1 MTFYYKGDILL
12 QQNMYLTNNLKYD
25 KENLDK
31 VSKLIL
37 DNLKPDLVAV
47 KFRARN
53 AVQPLFGYCYPASA
67 CLQKIFGSKN
77 IKLYHA
83 KDDEDIWHWWTVD
96 KDKEIIDLTADQ
108 YYSTGRTPPY
118 DKGKKAGQLGWGY
131 RKKVQKLLTKVLD
144 KL

>member
-1 MTFYYKGDILL
+1 MVTKLIS
-12 QQNMYLTNNLKYD
+12 YD

-31 VSKLIL
+31 VSKLII
-37 DNLKPDLVAV
+37 DNLTSVLVAV
-47 KFRARN
+47 KFRKRN
-53 AVQPLFGYCYPASA
+53 SIEPLFGHCYAASA

>member
-1 MTFYYKGDILL
+1 MVTKLIS
-12 QQNMYLTNNLKYD
+12 YD

-31 VSKLIL
+31 VSKLII
-37 DNLKPDLVAV
+37 DNLTSDLVAV
-47 KFRARN
+47 KFRKRN
-53 AVQPLFGYCYPASA
+53 SIEPLFGHCYAASA

-131 RKKVQKLLTKVLD
+131 RKKVQNY
-144 KL
+144 

>member
-1 MTFYYKGDILL
+1 MVTKLIS
-12 QQNMYLTNNLKYD
+12 YD

-31 VSKLIL
+31 VSKLII
-37 DNLKPDLVAV
+37 DNLTSDLVAV
-47 KFRARN
+47 KFRKRN
-53 AVQPLFGYCYPASA
+53 SIEPLFGHCYAASA

-144 KL
+144 IL

>member
-1 MTFYYKGDILL
+1 MVTKLIS
-12 QQNMYLTNNLKYD
+12 YD

-31 VSKLIL
+31 VSKLII
-37 DNLKPDLVAV
+37 DNLTSDLVAV
-47 KFRARN
+47 KFRKRN
-53 AVQPLFGYCYPASA
+53 SIEPLFGHCYAASA

-131 RKKVQKLLTKVLD
+131 RKKVQKLLAKVLD
-144 KL
+144 NYDQV

>member
-1 MTFYYKGDILL
+1 MVTKLIS
-12 QQNMYLTNNLKYD
+12 YD

-31 VSKLIL
+31 VSKLII
-37 DNLKPDLVAV
+37 DNLTSDLVAV
-47 KFRARN
+47 KFRKRYSIE
-53 AVQPLFGYCYPASA
+53 PLFGHCYAASA

-131 RKKVQKLLTKVLD
+131 RKKVQKLLAKVLD
-144 KL
+144 NYDQV

>member
-1 MTFYYKGDILL
+1 MC
-12 QQNMYLTNNLKYD
+12 LTNNLKYD

-37 DNLKPDLVAV
+37 DNLTPDLVAV

-53 AVQPLFGYCYPASA
+53 AVQPLFGHCYAASA

-96 KDKEIIDLTADQ
+96 KDGQIIDLTVDQ
-108 YYSTGRTPPY
+108 YYNTGRTPPY
-118 DKGKKAGQLGWGY
+118 GKGKKAGQLGWGY

-144 KL
+144 NYDQV

>member
-1 MTFYYKGDILL
+1 MVTKLIS
-12 QQNMYLTNNLKYD
+12 YD

-31 VSKLIL
+31 VSKLII
-37 DNLKPDLVAV
+37 DNLTSDLVAV
-47 KFRARN
+47 KFRKRN
-53 AVQPLFGYCYPASA
+53 SIEPLFGHCYAASA
-67 CLQKIFGSKN
+67 CLQKIFGSEN

>member
-1 MTFYYKGDILL
+1 MVTKLIS
-12 QQNMYLTNNLKYD
+12 YD

-31 VSKLIL
+31 VSKLII
-37 DNLKPDLVAV
+37 DNLTSDLVAV
-47 KFRARN
+47 KFRKRN
-53 AVQPLFGYCYPASA
+53 SIEPLFGHCYAASA

-108 YYSTGRTPPY
+108 YYSTGRTRPY

-131 RKKVQKLLTKVLD
+131 RKKVQKLLAKVLD
-144 KL
+144 NYDQV

>member
-1 MTFYYKGDILL
+1 MVTKLIS
-12 QQNMYLTNNLKYD
+12 YD

-31 VSKLIL
+31 VSKLII
-37 DNLKPDLVAV
+37 DNLTSDLVAV
-47 KFRARN
+47 KFRKRN
-53 AVQPLFGYCYPASA
+53 SIEPLFGHCYAASA

-131 RKKVQKLLTKVLD
+131 RKKGQKLLAKVLD
-144 KL
+144 NYDQV

>member
-1 MTFYYKGDILL
+1 MVTKLIS
-12 QQNMYLTNNLKYD
+12 YD

-31 VSKLIL
+31 VSKLII
-37 DNLKPDLVAV
+37 DNLTSDLVAV
-47 KFRARN
+47 KFRKRN
-53 AVQPLFGYCYPASA
+53 SIEPLFGHCYAASA

-83 KDDEDIWHWWTVD
+83 KDDEDIWHLWTVD

-131 RKKVQKLLTKVLD
+131 RKKVQKLLAKVLD
-144 KL
+144 NYDQV